1 LALRFRKLSTG
12 KIDYNMRIFA
22 LYGILYETALNFY
35 KPFSVKFLER
45 IGGSELEIALI
56 NALPGL
62 VTLIAILPGALWLR
76 RSEDTQLT
84 TARLILF
91 GRWFLFAMAFIP
103 FLPPQYRAFGFL
115 ALFTLMCI
123 PDAIYQTSYQS
134 FIGVLFEPRARANA
148 IGMRNKLTVPALT
161 AVTLLSG
168 NILTLVPKT
177 DEQRLFIYQIFFGLA
192 FFFGVME
199 YKAFKKFKVAKK
211 DAGFARSSGREPLKP
226 QVIKILSNKQF
237 RFFAL
242 CSLGFHF
249 GWHMGWPLFNI
260 YMIKTLGANELWLAV
275 ISVASAITMF
285 FGYSFWSRQIEKRG
299 NSFVLPI
306 CTFGMALTPL
316 MYAWSPNLY
325 ILLPTAL
332 ISGFFTAG
340 TLSVTLG
347 ALLEATPQDNR
358 VMYIAVYNV
367 LINLSLAT
375 APMLGHY
382 FFELKGIVF
391 ALYMTGLF
399 RFLGT
404 LLFFYRDRRI
414 AKEKLGVCG

>member
-1 LALRFRKLSTG
+1 MRFRKLSAG
-12 KIDYNMRIFA
+12 KTDYNMRMFA

-45 IGGSELEIALI
+45 IGGTELEIALI

-76 RSEDTQLT
+76 RSEDTQRT
-84 TARLILF
+84 TARLILS
-91 GRWFLFAMAFIP
+91 GRWFLFTMAFIP

-115 ALFTLMCI
+115 ALFTLMCV

-134 FIGVLFEPRARANA
+134 FIGAIFEPRARASA

-161 AVTLLSG
+161 AVTLISG

-177 DEQRLFIYQIFFGLA
+177 DEQRLMIYQIFFILA
-192 FFFGVME
+192 FLFGLME
-199 YKAFKKFKVAKK
+199 YKAFKKFKVAKR
-211 DAGFARSSGREPLKP
+211 DAGFARTKHKEPFRP
-226 QVIKILSNKQF
+226 MIAGIIKNKTF

-260 YMIKTLGANELWLAV
+260 YMIKNLGANELWLAI
-275 ISVASAITMF
+275 ISVVSAITMF
-285 FGYSFWSRQIEKRG
+285 FGYSFWSRQIEKHG
-299 NSFVLPI
+299 NSVVLPI
-306 CTFGMALTPL
+306 CSFGMALTPL

-325 ILLPTAL
+325 ILIPTAL
-332 ISGFFTAG
+332 VAGFFTSG

-347 ALLEATPQDNR
+347 ALLEATPDENR

-375 APMLGHY
+375 APLIGHY

-391 ALYMTGLF
+391 ALYITGAF
-399 RFLGT
+399 RFAGS

-414 AKEKLGVCG
+414 ARERLLEAT